1 MLDFLSI
8 FLTKMAYFGLWS
20 KRGTWTNWNLR
31 TQHGVGLVVQ
41 LEKWS
46 DQCVSGQTQWKF
58 SQNRTGTPNP
68 CPGTWPKRY
77 RLCTFGFEF
86 KWAKHYLVSARFS
99 SLVSDKWLE
108 FEIMF
113 DIWDADDFTAF
124 QIDWAPIEALC
135 SALLAADL
143 VIFCNPYDL
152 VC

>member
-1 MLDFLSI
+1 MSEIVPGNNALNNCSSSSI
-8 FLTKMAYFGLWS
+8 CCALLLLNNVATISL
-20 KRGTWTNWNLR
+20 N
-31 TQHGVGLVVQ
+31 
-41 LEKWS
+41 
-46 DQCVSGQTQWKF
+46 
-58 SQNRTGTPNP
+58 
-68 CPGTWPKRY
+68 
-77 RLCTFGFEF
+77 
-86 KWAKHYLVSARFS
+86 SARFS
-99 SLVSDKWLE
+99 SLVSDKWFE